1 MLGITLAIRVMKMYQ
16 ISFSRS
22 VSVPSLLHPAAR
34 AARYLNMPRK
44 AHNINLD
51 TESARLKLNF
61 PSRNKIIKSTQ
72 KSRCEVITINNIA
85 ININGMKLA
94 LLTWLMNISR
104 IIL

>member
-22 VSVPSLLHPAAR
+22 VSVPSLLPAAR